1 MAPRK
6 SSPEQISSEYILE
19 NFNNSGWLMHV
30 WYEHR
35 FYNHT
40 FVMILPVE
48 EPHLCRFLVRVDIH
62 GAGTATTMTATRMT
76 LKSAVDALNSYY
88 KKSEV
93 VRPIDFMRQV

>member
-6 SSPEQISSEYILE
+6 TTAAAVTPEYTLE
-19 NFNNSGWLMHV
+19 NFNNSGWYMHT

-62 GAGTATTMTATRMT
+62 GAGTATSMTGTRMP
-76 LKSAVDALNSYY
+76 LSSAVNSLESFYR
-88 KKSEV
+88 KTEI
-93 VRPIDFMRQV
+93 VRPIHFGTQV